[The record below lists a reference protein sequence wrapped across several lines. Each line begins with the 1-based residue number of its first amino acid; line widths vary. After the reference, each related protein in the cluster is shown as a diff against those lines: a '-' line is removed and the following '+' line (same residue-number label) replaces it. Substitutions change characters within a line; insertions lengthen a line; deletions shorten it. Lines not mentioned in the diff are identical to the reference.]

1 MGNQGGCWS
10 RATRSPCAAK
20 PPAHRAGE
28 FMGAPHTGKS
38 FKLMSIDVHT
48 LEGGKMVR
56 SYHIED
62 WLGAVRQLS
71 AK

>member
-1 MGNQGGCWS
+1 
-10 RATRSPCAAK
+10 
-20 PPAHRAGE
+20 
-28 FMGAPHTGKS
+28 MGAPHTGKS

>member
-1 MGNQGGCWS
+1 MGNQGNPGLGQS
-10 RATRSPCAAK
+10 G
-20 PPAHRAGE
+20 HRARRSNRHTGE
-28 FMGAPHTGKS
+28 FMGAVHTGKS

-56 SYHIED
+56 TYHIED
-62 WLGAVRQLS
+62 RLGAVRQLS